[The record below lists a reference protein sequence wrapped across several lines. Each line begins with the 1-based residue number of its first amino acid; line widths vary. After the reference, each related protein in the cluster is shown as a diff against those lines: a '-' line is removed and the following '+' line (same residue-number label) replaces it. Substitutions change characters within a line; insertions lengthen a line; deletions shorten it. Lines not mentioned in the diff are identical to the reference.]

1 MRYFLL
7 IFLVEV
13 RSTRISFFSQSIQT
27 YWGPFWN
34 SYSLFFLPGKNQQLS
49 PSPEPRVFCFFGSDS
64 LCPLTMPKS
73 PVSTSRDDHRSEA
86 ASSKRTSKPLAMAE
100 LVLAVPA
107 VLDWFWDLGMR
118 STSEAKNAW
127 LCQTT
132 KESLKKL
139 KRYETRK
146 TKKRKESKKG
156 KKGKIDTLIIRKK
169 YIPRRKLQQNRK
181 QRCFQKSD
189 NQPEKSHE
197 SIQGQ
202 QEPKT
207 FCQRWMAI
215 SF

>member
-1 MRYFLL
+1 MVLGFGN
-7 IFLVEV
+7 EV
-13 RSTRISFFSQSIQT
+13 HVRGEKCMT
-27 YWGPFWN
+27 
-34 SYSLFFLPGKNQQLS
+34 LS
-49 PSPEPRVFCFFGSDS
+49 NNERKF
-64 LCPLTMPKS
+64 
-73 PVSTSRDDHRSEA
+73 
-86 ASSKRTSKPLAMAE
+86 
-100 LVLAVPA
+100 
-107 VLDWFWDLGMR
+107 
-118 STSEAKNAW
+118 
-127 LCQTT
+127 
-132 KESLKKL
+132 KKM

-181 QRCFQKSD
+181 QRCKKSD

-207 FCQRWMAI
+207 FCQWWMAI

>member
-34 SYSLFFLPGKNQQLS
+34 SYCLFFCPEKTNNSVLVLNQMEDS
-49 PSPEPRVFCFFGSDS
+49 RDFCFFGSDS

-73 PVSTSRDDHRSEA
+73 PVSTSRDDHWSEA
-86 ASSKRTSKPLAMAE
+86 ASSKRTSKPLAVAE

-132 KESLKKL
+132 KESSKKW
-139 KRYETRK
+139 KDMK
-146 TKKRKESKKG
+146 QGKQRKERKAKKE
-156 KKGKIDTLIIRKK
+156 RKE
-169 YIPRRKLQQNRK
+169 KLTPL
-181 QRCFQKSD
+181 S
-189 NQPEKSHE
+189 
-197 SIQGQ
+197 
-202 QEPKT
+202 
-207 FCQRWMAI
+207 
-215 SF
+215 